1 MWNIDDGGLEARVQN
16 MGGIGDS
23 VLGDSIV
30 AACSRSLGPIDGP
43 PRFSPLE
50 RCRVAACS
58 AGWRDTELWRRRRGQ
73 EGRWWWCRVSRRGQA
88 GTLGDEGREGA
99 SAPGPKAESTGEPGS
114 EWAGASEKSGHP
126 AGRRGL
132 WRYAAGRFPVA
143 DRGAVQFS
151 VRLAMQRE
159 LICLY
164 RSQLWRPYYNDSCA
178 VQPTRLR

>member
-1 MWNIDDGGLEARVQN
+1 MWDIDDGGLEARGQN

-30 AACSRSLGPIDGP
+30 ACSRSLGPIDGP

-58 AGWRDTELWRRRRGQ
+58 AGGSDTGLWRRRRGQ

-88 GTLGDEGREGA
+88 QPERDERVQVRRGR
-99 SAPGPKAESTGEPGS
+99 KQSTGEPGS
-114 EWAGASEKSGHP
+114 EWAGASEKSGYP

-143 DRGAVQFS
+143 DRGAVQFR